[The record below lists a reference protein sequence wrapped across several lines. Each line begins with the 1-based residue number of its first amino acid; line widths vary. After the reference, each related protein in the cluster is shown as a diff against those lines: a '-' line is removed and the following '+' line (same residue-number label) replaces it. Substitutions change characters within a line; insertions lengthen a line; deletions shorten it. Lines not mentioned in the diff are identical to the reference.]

1 MEEVV
6 CKIDLGHVAST
17 AKEISHCVQTFH
29 LEVLVP
35 QVAVERTKIEAT
47 SLLGRVLLR
56 DWEECVPQ
64 AALGVGWELLHGCCF

>member
-1 MEEVV
+1 M
-6 CKIDLGHVAST
+6 

-35 QVAVERTKIEAT
+35 QVAGERTKIEAT
-47 SLLGRVLLR
+47 SHLGRVVLR
-56 DWEECVPQ
+56 DWEECALQ